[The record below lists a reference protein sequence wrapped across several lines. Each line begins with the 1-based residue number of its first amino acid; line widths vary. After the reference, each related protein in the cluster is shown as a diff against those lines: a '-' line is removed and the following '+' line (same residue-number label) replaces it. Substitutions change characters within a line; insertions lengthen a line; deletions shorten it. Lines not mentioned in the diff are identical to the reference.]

1 MTKGFG
7 DSNINKKNK
16 KDSRDIFF
24 KKEKLENYFRPAV
37 ITPYYKEDLAIIER
51 CHESCLR
58 QTHKVNHFIVADGY
72 PNNAI
77 DSWDTNHI
85 ILSNSHN
92 DYGNTPR
99 GIGAISAMNLGF
111 NVIFFLDADNWF
123 EKDHV
128 ESILRMKTEMP
139 FLDIAASYRNFVLP
153 EGIFVEPDSVD
164 HEKRHIDTS
173 CMSFFETSFFLLPFW
188 LTMTKEVSC
197 LCDRVMFKRF
207 KDNNLKIGFTEQR
220 TLNYTTNYKIHYERA
235 GIVPPKSA
243 KELDISD
250 LNKFS
255 EKKFYFRNK
264 FNFNL
269 SNFLKTL

>member
-7 DSNINKKNK
+7 DSKRKKK
-16 KDSRDIFF
+16 LDSRDIFS
-24 KKEKLENYFRPAV
+24 KKEKLENYFKPAV
-37 ITPYYKEDLAIIER
+37 ITPYLKEDLGIIER
-51 CHESCLR
+51 CHESCLK
-58 QTHKVNHFIVADGY
+58 QTRKVNHFIVADGN

-99 GIGAISAMNLGF
+99 GIGAMSAMNLGF

-153 EGIFVEPDSVD
+153 EGIFVEPDAVD

-173 CMSFFETSFFLLPFW
+173 CMCFFETSFFLLPFW

-220 TLNYTTNYKIHYERA
+220 TLNYTTNYKIHYARA
-235 GIVPPKSA
+235 GIVPPKTA
-243 KELDISD
+243 KELDTSN

-255 EKKFYFRNK
+255 EEQFYFRNK

-269 SNFLKTL
+269 LNFLKTL